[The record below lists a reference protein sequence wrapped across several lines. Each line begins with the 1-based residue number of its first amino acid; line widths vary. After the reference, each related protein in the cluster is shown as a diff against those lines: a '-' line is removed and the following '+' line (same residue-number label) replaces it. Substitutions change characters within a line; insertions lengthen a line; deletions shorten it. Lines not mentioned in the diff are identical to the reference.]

1 MRGSMKENKIFES
14 ISSHEVNAPEHVM
27 HSAIATAKRKRFLTF
42 QWYSLNVWYVGLML
56 AAATTFFLKS
66 HEEPN
71 ITAST
76 SGNAITPS
84 QTISTVSV
92 LPAVEKLSVAD
103 SQSAPIIKASK
114 TKKKKA
120 TPGPTETIT
129 TPVQTI
135 LPSTSMTVPIEQ
147 SAYEK
152 ASESVTESTVST
164 VEEKMPEKVEEVKV
178 SSAKREKKKKIPVK
192 VVQP

>member
-1 MRGSMKENKIFES
+1 M
-14 ISSHEVNAPEHVM
+14 
-27 HSAIATAKRKRFLTF
+27 
-42 QWYSLNVWYVGLML
+42 